1 MEKRQQVDAVYI
13 DFAKAF
19 DRVPHKLTIAKL
31 TALGLPDWVTRW
43 LNSYLVN
50 RSAYVKIAGSLSTCY
65 EIPSGVP
72 QGSHLGP
79 LIFVLFINDLCSRLQ
94 SCKLLYADDLKIFR
108 RIGDSDDVR
117 ALQEDI
123 NVLLRWCVQNGMEV
137 NEKKCKLISF
147 YRIRSPNLAEYNMGR
162 STLERVHSIVDLGVT
177 IDCKMEFNQH
187 VSISVAKSYA
197 MLGFLRRNAAG
208 FTDVRVL
215 KTLYFSLVRS
225 VLEYAVPVW
234 APYYAVHQQKIESIQ
249 RRFVRF
255 AARVLPWN
263 DPVTLAPYTNLCAL
277 VGLPTLQHRRVL
289 LQRLFVF
296 DVLRNNI
303 DCSDLLEEVHI
314 RVPSRELRNHQLLD
328 IPRHTTN
335 YGHHNPL
342 DACCRKFNHSTILEN
357 FDFNVCKSVFRSRI
371 LLLS

>member
-1 MEKRQQVDAVYI
+1 M
-13 DFAKAF
+13 
-19 DRVPHKLTIAKL
+19 
-31 TALGLPDWVTRW
+31 
-43 LNSYLVN
+43 
-50 RSAYVKIAGSLSTCY
+50 
-65 EIPSGVP
+65 
-72 QGSHLGP
+72 
-79 LIFVLFINDLCSRLQ
+79 INDPYLRVVREFEFGIYIVHAE

-249 RRFVRF
+249 RR
-255 AARVLPWN
+255 
-263 DPVTLAPYTNLCAL
+263 TEK
-277 VGLPTLQHRRVL
+277 G
-289 LQRLFVF
+289 
-296 DVLRNNI
+296 
-303 DCSDLLEEVHI
+303 
-314 RVPSRELRNHQLLD
+314 
-328 IPRHTTN
+328 
-335 YGHHNPL
+335 
-342 DACCRKFNHSTILEN
+342 
-357 FDFNVCKSVFRSRI
+357 
-371 LLLS
+371 

>member
-1 MEKRQQVDAVYI
+1 MKQRSTTSNLMAYTNWIIRRIEKRQQVDAVYI

-50 RSAYVKIAGSLSTCY
+50 RSAYVKIAGTLSTCY

-123 NVLLRWCVQNGMEV
+123 NVLLRW
-137 NEKKCKLISF
+137 
-147 YRIRSPNLAEYNMGR
+147 IRSPNLAEYNMGR

-249 RRFVRF
+249 RRFTENRAMRGGILPSPCLFLCVVRVVRTWKGLDRP
-255 AARVLPWN
+255 AGSVKRPSECKHLGWN
-263 DPVTLAPYTNLCAL
+263 
-277 VGLPTLQHRRVL
+277 GQ
-289 LQRLFVF
+289 
-296 DVLRNNI
+296 
-303 DCSDLLEEVHI
+303 
-314 RVPSRELRNHQLLD
+314 
-328 IPRHTTN
+328 
-335 YGHHNPL
+335 
-342 DACCRKFNHSTILEN
+342 
-357 FDFNVCKSVFRSRI
+357 
-371 LLLS
+371 